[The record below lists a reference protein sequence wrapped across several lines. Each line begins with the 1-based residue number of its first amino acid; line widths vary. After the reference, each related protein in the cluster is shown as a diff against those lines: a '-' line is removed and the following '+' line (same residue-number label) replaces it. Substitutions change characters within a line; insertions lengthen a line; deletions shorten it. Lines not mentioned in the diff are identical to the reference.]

1 MNGKMAYIF
10 PGQGS
15 QFVGMGKDIYDSSV
29 KARDIFE
36 QANQILNFRITD
48 LMFNG
53 PEEEQRKT
61 IVAQLS
67 IFLHSFVLSQ
77 ISKNFT
83 PDVVAGH
90 SLGEISALAAA
101 EIISFEDALILVK
114 SRGHAMDKACHNN
127 PSTMAAI
134 LGIDTQVIEEVCSSV
149 DELVMPV
156 NYNCPGQVVISGT
169 IKGIEKACEKL
180 RELRAKK
187 IVPLSVAGGFH
198 TPLMNSARVELATV
212 IEKIHFRSGIAPIC
226 QNKTSKITS
235 DIGEIKLNL
244 LEHVTSPVLWQQ
256 SIKTMAEFGVRTFIE
271 CSRTQMLQNLVK
283 KVLPDNVEC
292 YNI

>member
-1 MNGKMAYIF
+1 MNGKIAYIF

-29 KARDIFE
+29 KVRDMFE
-36 QANQILNFRITD
+36 QANQILDFRITD

-67 IFLHSFVLSQ
+67 IFLHSFILTQ

-114 SRGHAMDKACHNN
+114 CRGDAMHKACQDN

-134 LGIDTQVIEEVCSSV
+134 LGVDTQVIEEVCSSV

-169 IKGIEKACEKL
+169 IKGIEKACNKL
-180 RELRAKK
+180 REVGKK

-198 TPLMNSARVELATV
+198 TPLMHSARAELATV
-212 IEKIHFRSGIAPIC
+212 IEKIHFRTGIAPIC

-271 CSRTQMLQNLVK
+271 CSRTQILQNLVK
-283 KVLPDNVEC
+283 KILSTNIEC